1 MPKIDELKA
10 KMDWLK
16 EAVKIL
22 VAILLATGAGVA
34 KLYLDLETGI
44 LFISGIFFM
53 ILVSAVIIAIVIKI
67 NKTITDIG
75 DLP

>member
-10 KMDWLK
+10 RMDWLK

-22 VAILLATGAGVA
+22 VAMLLAAGAGVA
-34 KLYLDLETGI
+34 KLYLDSEIGV
-44 LFISGIFFM
+44 LFISGIVFM
-53 ILVSAVIIAIVIKI
+53 ILVSVVIVAIVIKI
-67 NKTITDIG
+67 NKTISDIG

>member
-10 KMDWLK
+10 RMDWLK

-34 KLYLDLETGI
+34 KLYLDLE
-44 LFISGIFFM
+44 
-53 ILVSAVIIAIVIKI
+53 
-67 NKTITDIG
+67 IG